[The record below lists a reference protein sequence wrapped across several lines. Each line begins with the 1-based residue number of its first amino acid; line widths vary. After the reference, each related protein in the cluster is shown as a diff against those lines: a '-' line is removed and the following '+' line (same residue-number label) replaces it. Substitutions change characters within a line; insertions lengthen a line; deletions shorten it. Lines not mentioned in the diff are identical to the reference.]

1 MYLEI
6 IIITHLGADKMP
18 VPGPSEPWALM
29 ETGRVGSMSRP
40 QVGGWGPTVDPTG
53 PHTRDAVSLKKK
65 KNRLESA
72 APGLGKP
79 EKISPADPSHSEPD
93 AEGWQ
98 PLHGS
103 QGPWRFH

>member
-1 MYLEI
+1 
-6 IIITHLGADKMP
+6 MP
-18 VPGPSEPWALM
+18 VPGLSEPWAVM
-29 ETGRVGSMSRP
+29 ETGRVGSVSSP
-40 QVGGWGPTVDPTG
+40 QVGGWGPGRRPPIGPTVDPTG

-65 KNRLESA
+65 KKTRLEST

-103 QGPWRFH
+103 RGPWRFR